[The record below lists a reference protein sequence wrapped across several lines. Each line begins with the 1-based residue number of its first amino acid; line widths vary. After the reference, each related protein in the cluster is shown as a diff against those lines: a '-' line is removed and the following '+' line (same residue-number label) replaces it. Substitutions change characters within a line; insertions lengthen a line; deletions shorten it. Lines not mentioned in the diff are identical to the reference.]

1 MGITTSLDFIERQTL
16 VDAISAEFVRN
27 PILLGTPAVVTRS
40 DLATTIVGRK
50 VTVPYWDDIG
60 EFVET
65 QEDQAV
71 VPRKITQNDEESTVK
86 RASLAIQVSHL
97 AEIIDNNAG
106 GDMYEEIAKQVRER
120 AKIYLDNAV
129 VTLGLT
135 TDLIYTAG
143 VGAGAATP
151 TSNLTWIEA
160 IKASALWTD
169 DGDTDPVMLGVHRK
183 PWIDLLTQVDSQGRP
198 LMANAVTDGKANQLA
213 GIPLRRSSRLPVN
226 TTPNPDEYTSILAR
240 ARAMALWYAPPMP
253 ESDKDILVHS
263 QVLAFHMYYVSHLYK
278 RVADNN
284 QKGVVKIISW

>member
-263 QVLAFHMYYVSHLYK
+263 QVLAFHMYYV
-278 RVADNN
+278 
-284 QKGVVKIISW
+284 VKIISW